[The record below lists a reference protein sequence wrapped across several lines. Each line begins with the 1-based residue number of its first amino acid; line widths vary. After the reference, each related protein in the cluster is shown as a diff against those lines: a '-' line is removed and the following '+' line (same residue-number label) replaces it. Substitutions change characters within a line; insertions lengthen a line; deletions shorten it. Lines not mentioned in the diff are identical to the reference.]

1 MQLIPA
7 IDLLDGTVVRLLK
20 GDFAERT
27 AYECQPLE
35 LAAMYCDAG
44 APLLHVVDL
53 NAARGDATDNREVV
67 RQLAGMQGLEVQCGG
82 GIRDEESIIRLLD
95 AGAARVVIG
104 SRAVRDPERI
114 SAWLRL
120 FGAEQ
125 VVLALDVRTSDGEPE
140 LLTHGWQEA
149 SGVLLWPLL
158 DRYVKHGLR
167 HLLCTDIDCDGTLQG
182 TNVSLYTEI
191 LRRHPDLSLQ
201 ASGGIGGM
209 EDVMWLKDAGVPSAI
224 VGRAL
229 LEGRVPMTALQTVA

>member
-7 IDLLDGTVVRLLK
+7 IDLLDGKVVRLLK

-27 AYECQPLE
+27 AYERNPLE
-35 LAAMYCDAG
+35 LAATYRDAG

-53 NAARGDATDNREVV
+53 NAARGDATNNRDVV
-67 RQLAGMQGLEVQCGG
+67 QELAGVSGLAVQCGG
-82 GIRDEESIIRLLD
+82 GVRNEESVVRLLD

-104 SRAVRDPERI
+104 SRAVRDPERV
-114 SAWLRL
+114 AGWLRL

-125 VVLALDVRTSDGEPE
+125 IVLALDVRTSRGEPE

-182 TNVSLYTEI
+182 PNVSLYTEI
-191 LRRHPDLSLQ
+191 LRRHPELALQ
-201 ASGGIGGM
+201 ASGGIGSLD
-209 EDVMWLKDAGVPSAI
+209 DVMRLKGADVPSAI

-229 LEGRVPMTALQTVA
+229 LEGHVPITALQAVA